1 MHCHH
6 TSPVLIPARPK
17 FGNGAAFLYNKSM
30 GVLRARK
37 IESVPTLQGVQA
49 DIALI
54 EPNGDE
60 HRVRCLCKL
69 DGSTDIGGDPD
80 VIAFLNAKYG
90 AREFCLAARKATFGP
105 Y

>member
-1 MHCHH
+1 
-6 TSPVLIPARPK
+6 
-17 FGNGAAFLYNKSM
+17 M

-37 IESVPTLQGVQA
+37 IESVPSLQGVQA

-60 HRVRCLCKL
+60 YRVRCLCKL

-90 AREFCLAARKATFGP
+90 LHLNNIRSNSPSEERSTSLKSEPTFVRMSLAP
-105 Y
+105 LL

>member
-1 MHCHH
+1 
-6 TSPVLIPARPK
+6 
-17 FGNGAAFLYNKSM
+17 M

-37 IESVPTLQGVQA
+37 IESVPSLQGVQA

-60 HRVRCLCKL
+60 YRVRCLCKH

-105 Y
+105 F